1 MALLHPGLNIDP
13 GKYALI
19 GAAATLG
26 GILRMT
32 LSLTVIVTEATGDIS
47 LGLPIM
53 FSIMAAK
60 FVGDFFNEGIF
71 DMHIELSGVPLLDW
85 E

>member
-1 MALLHPGLNIDP
+1 MWTYGLAIPSGLFIPSLLIGAAWGRLVGIGMATIFPGLNVDP

-53 FSIMAAK
+53 
-60 FVGDFFNEGIF
+60 
-71 DMHIELSGVPLLDW
+71 
-85 E
+85 

>member
-1 MALLHPGLNIDP
+1 MASILPGLNIDP

-53 FSIMAAK
+53 YACLIISF
-60 FVGDFFNEGIF
+60 FFNYQFSYLNIY
-71 DMHIELSGVPLLDW
+71 
-85 E
+85 

>member
-1 MALLHPGLNIDP
+1 MWTYGLAIPSGLFIPSLLIGSAWGRLVGIGISLIFPEYDLDP

-32 LSLTVIVTEATGDIS
+32 LSLTVIVTEATGDIT
-47 LGLPIM
+47 LG
-53 FSIMAAK
+53 K
-60 FVGDFFNEGIF
+60 IF
-71 DMHIELSGVPLLDW
+71 QN
-85 E
+85 

>member
-1 MALLHPGLNIDP
+1 MFYVSLGRLVGIGMANLYPGLNIDP

-19 GAAATLG
+19 GAASTLG

-53 FSIMAAK
+53 
-60 FVGDFFNEGIF
+60 
-71 DMHIELSGVPLLDW
+71 
-85 E
+85 